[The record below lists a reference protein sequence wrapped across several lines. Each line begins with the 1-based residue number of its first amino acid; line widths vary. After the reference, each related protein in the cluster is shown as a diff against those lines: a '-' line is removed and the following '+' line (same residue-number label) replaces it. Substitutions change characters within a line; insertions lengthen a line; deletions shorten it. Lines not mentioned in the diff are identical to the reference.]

1 MIVLDAS
8 ALLALL
14 FREPGAERVAAS
26 LAQAAISAVNLAE
39 VLGRLVRDGRPLAE
53 AVHRLAALGLE
64 VVPLDAERAA
74 AVAGLEPLTRPA
86 GLSLG
91 DRCCLALALE
101 RGVPALTADGAWQR
115 LPHPVRVELIR

>member
-26 LAQAAISAVNLAE
+26 LEQAAISAVNLAE
-39 VLGRLVRDGRPLAE
+39 VLGRLIRDGRPLAE
-53 AVHRLAALGLE
+53 AVSRLAALGLE

-74 AVAGLEPLTRPA
+74 AVAGLEPLARPA

-101 RGVPALTADGAWQR
+101 RGVPALTADGAWLR
-115 LPHPVRVELIR
+115 LAHHVRVELLR

>member
-14 FREPGAERVAAS
+14 FREPGAERVAAK

-74 AVAGLEPLTRPA
+74 AVAALEPLTRPA

-101 RGVPALTADGAWQR
+101 RDVPALTADGAWLR
-115 LPHPVRVELIR
+115 LPHPVRLELIR

>member
-1 MIVLDAS
+1 MLDAS

-26 LAQAAISAVNLAE
+26 LAQGAISAVNLAE

-64 VVPLDAERAA
+64 VVPLDAERAT
-74 AVAGLEPLTRPA
+74 AVAGLEPLTSRLA